1 MAFDEH
7 TGQVKD
13 YKFILLKSL
22 FFRWEFAQC
31 VKQNEYLW
39 PPGGST
45 YNVL

>member
-13 YKFILLKSL
+13 YKLILLKSL
-22 FFRWEFAQC
+22 FFRWEFAQF

-39 PPGGST
+39 PPWGF
-45 YNVL
+45 YI

>member
-13 YKFILLKSL
+13 YKLILLKSL
-22 FFRWEFAQC
+22 FRWEFVQC

-39 PPGGST
+39 PPRGTT
-45 YNVL
+45 YNGL